1 MDFKSFSEVDR
12 LTIPE
17 YNLLMQAVKLKEI
30 DRDYRNHLQAF
41 LNMAVQAQKKK
52 GKNKSE
58 PVYKEFKKFYN
69 YEKAVKEAQ
78 KIKEEKEKSVL
89 ANFGKKFF

>member
-17 YNLLMQAVKLKEI
+17 YRLLMKAAKLKEV

-41 LNMAVQAQKKK
+41 LNMSVQAQKKK
-52 GKNKSE
+52 GKKSV
-58 PVYKEFKKFYN
+58 PVFKEFRQFYN

-78 KIKEEKEKSVL
+78 KIKEEKEKSL
-89 ANFGKKFF
+89 LSDFSSKFF